1 MAINEET
8 HATDDA
14 GRTTIH
20 LRTGCNIKSP
30 ALRKAMHQLVGNIT
44 AGVAQIVAAEISG
57 FLEAVEQAFEEATA
71 GGASHE

>member
-1 MAINEET
+1 MAINENET
-8 HATDDA
+8 GTGA
-14 GRTTIH
+14 GGTTVIH
-20 LRTGCNIKSP
+20 LRTKCGVKSP